1 MYKIF
6 SEIVLNILK
15 TYKNRLFISVI
26 ILILLINS
34 TLIMPQT
41 TNDESVK
48 IEEYNEIAQLIVE
61 SALREQR
68 GYEYLRE
75 LCEFGPR
82 FSGSENS
89 IQAINWAFEKMKS
102 LGFDKVWLQPVMV
115 PHWERG
121 GTESCKILDL
131 NKDLA
136 VLALGGSIATHADG
150 ITAEII
156 EVKTF
161 EELENRKDEVK
172 GKIVFFSRA
181 LDQGKVNTFAGYG
194 GAVNQRVNGAIE
206 AAKYGAIGV
215 LIRSITTKYD
225 NVPHTG
231 VMDYNDTIPKIP
243 AAALGNIDADFLS
256 DELKKNPHLKI
267 NLKLNCE
274 TLPDAQSYNVI
285 GEIAGTEFPDEIIL
299 VGGHF
304 DSWDVGCGAH
314 DNGAGCIQTMEVL
327 DLMKRLNIKLK
338 RTLRCVFFINEENGV
353 RGATEYANY
362 ADTSTQVHLVVLESD
377 RGAFTPIGFY
387 AETDSTETISRL
399 QSWLPILEK
408 ANIEWVRKGG
418 SGVDVQKIKN
428 AKLHLGYVPDDQR
441 YMDFHHSANDVFDS
455 VHPREFELGAA
466 AIAIM
471 GYLLSEE
478 GL

>member
-1 MYKIF
+1 
-6 SEIVLNILK
+6 
-15 TYKNRLFISVI
+15 
-26 ILILLINS
+26 
-34 TLIMPQT
+34 MPQT
-41 TNDESVK
+41 IKEEPLK
-48 IEEYNEIAQLIVE
+48 IEEYNKIAQLIVE
-61 SALREQR
+61 SALREQK
-68 GYEYLRE
+68 GYKYLRE
-75 LCEFGPR
+75 LCEIGPR
-82 FSGSENS
+82 LSGSEKS
-89 IQAINWAFEKMKS
+89 MKAIDWACEKMKS

-121 GTESCKILDL
+121 DVASCTILVL
-131 NKDLA
+131 KKDLS
-136 VLALGGSIATHADG
+136 VLALGGSIATPPQG
-150 ITAEII
+150 ITAEVI

-161 EELENRKDEVK
+161 SELEKRKAEAK
-172 GKIVFFSRA
+172 GKIVFFSRP
-181 LDQGKVNTFAGYG
+181 LDQVKVNTFSGYG
-194 GAVNQRVNGAIE
+194 GAVDQRVSGAIE

-215 LIRSITTKYD
+215 VIRSITTKYD

-243 AAALGNIDADFLS
+243 AAALGNIDADFLCG
-256 DELKKNPHLKI
+256 ELKKNPHLKI
-267 NLKLNCE
+267 NLKLSCR

-285 GEIAGTEFPDEIIL
+285 GEINGTEFPDKIVL

-314 DNGAGCIQTMEVL
+314 DNGAGCIQTLEVL
-327 DLMKRLNIKLK
+327 DLMKRLDIKLK

-362 ADTSTQVHLVVLESD
+362 SDTSEQTHLAVIESD

-387 AETDSTETISRL
+387 AETDSTEIINRL
-399 QSWLPILEK
+399 QSWLPMLEK

-428 AKLHLGYVPDDQR
+428 ARLHMGYVPDDQR
-441 YMDFHHSANDVFDS
+441 YMDFHHSANDVFDA

-471 GYLLSEE
+471 AYLLSEE

>member
-1 MYKIF
+1 
-6 SEIVLNILK
+6 
-15 TYKNRLFISVI
+15 
-26 ILILLINS
+26 
-34 TLIMPQT
+34 
-41 TNDESVK
+41 
-48 IEEYNEIAQLIVE
+48 
-61 SALREQR
+61 
-68 GYEYLRE
+68 
-75 LCEFGPR
+75 
-82 FSGSENS
+82 
-89 IQAINWAFEKMKS
+89 
-102 LGFDKVWLQPVMV
+102 MV

-121 GTESCKILDL
+121 NAESCMIMDL
-131 NKDLA
+131 NKKLT
-136 VLALGGSIATHADG
+136 VLALGGSIASPPEG
-150 ITAEII
+150 IMAEVI

-161 EELENRKDEVK
+161 KELERRKEEAK
-172 GKIVFFSRA
+172 GKFVFFSRA
-181 LDQGKVNTFAGYG
+181 LDQSNVNTFSSYG
-194 GAVNQRVNGAIE
+194 GTVNQRVSGAIE
-206 AAKYGAIGV
+206 AAKYGAVGV
-215 LIRSITTKYD
+215 VIRSITTKYD

-256 DELKKNPHLKI
+256 NELKKNPNLKL
-267 NLKLNCE
+267 NLKLNCK

-285 GEIAGTEFPDEIIL
+285 GEIIGTEFPDEIVL

-327 DLMKRLNIKLK
+327 DLMKRLNIKSK
-338 RTLRCVFFINEENGV
+338 RTLRCVFFINEENGA
-353 RGATEYANY
+353 RGATEYAKN
-362 ADTSTQVHLVVLESD
+362 ADTSAQMHLAVIESD

-387 AETDSTETISRL
+387 AETDSTEIINRL
-399 QSWLPILEK
+399 QSWLPVLEK

-441 YMDFHHSANDVFDS
+441 YMDFHHSANDVFEA

-471 GYLLSEE
+471 AYLLSEE

>member
-1 MYKIF
+1 
-6 SEIVLNILK
+6 
-15 TYKNRLFISVI
+15 
-26 ILILLINS
+26 
-34 TLIMPQT
+34 MPQT
-41 TNDESVK
+41 IKEEPLK
-48 IEEYNEIAQLIVE
+48 IEEYNKIAQLIVE
-61 SALREQR
+61 SALREQK
-68 GYEYLRE
+68 GYKYLRE
-75 LCEFGPR
+75 LCEIGPR
-82 FSGSENS
+82 LSGSEKS
-89 IQAINWAFEKMKS
+89 MKAINWAYEKMKS

-121 GTESCKILDL
+121 DVESCMILNL
-131 NKDLA
+131 NKELSI
-136 VLALGGSIATHADG
+136 LALGGSIATPVEG
-150 ITAEII
+150 VTAEVM

-161 EELENRKDEVK
+161 SELEKRKAEAK
-172 GKIVFFSRA
+172 GKIVFFSRP
-181 LDQGKVNTFAGYG
+181 LDQSKVNTFSGYG
-194 GAVNQRVNGAIE
+194 GAVDQRVNGAIE
-206 AAKYGAIGV
+206 AAKYGAVGV
-215 LIRSITTKYD
+215 VIRSITTKND
-225 NVPHTG
+225 NIPHTG

-256 DELKKNPHLKI
+256 DELKKNHHLKI
-267 NLKLNCE
+267 NLKLSCR

-285 GEIAGTEFPDEIIL
+285 GEINGTEFPDEIVL

-314 DNGAGCIQTMEVL
+314 DNGAGCVQTLEVL
-327 DLMKRLNIKLK
+327 DLMKRLDIKLK

-362 ADTSTQVHLVVLESD
+362 TDTSEQTHLAVIESD

-387 AETDSTETISRL
+387 AETDSTEIINRL
-399 QSWLPILEK
+399 QGWLPMLEE

-428 AKLHLGYVPDDQR
+428 ARLHMGYVPDDQR
-441 YMDFHHSANDVFDS
+441 YMDLHHSANDVFDA

-471 GYLLSEE
+471 AYLLSEE

>member
-1 MYKIF
+1 
-6 SEIVLNILK
+6 
-15 TYKNRLFISVI
+15 
-26 ILILLINS
+26 
-34 TLIMPQT
+34 MPET
-41 TNDESVK
+41 TNENSINTESHNK
-48 IEEYNEIAQLIVE
+48 IAQQIVE
-61 SALREQR
+61 SALREQK

-82 FSGSENS
+82 LSGSENS
-89 IQAINWAFEKMKS
+89 MKAIHWAYEKMKT

-121 GTESCKILDL
+121 NVESCTILNF
-131 NKDLA
+131 NKKLS
-136 VLALGGSIATHADG
+136 VLALGGSIATPSEG
-150 ITAEII
+150 ITAKVI

-161 EELENRKDEVK
+161 EELEKRKEEAK

-181 LDQGKVNTFAGYG
+181 LDQGNVNTFSGYG
-194 GAVNQRVNGAIE
+194 GAVDQRVKGAIE
-206 AAKYGAIGV
+206 AAKYGAV
-215 LIRSITTKYD
+215 AVVIRSITTRHD

-231 VMDYNDTIPKIP
+231 VMDYVDSLPKIP

-256 DELKKNPHLKI
+256 NELKENPHLKI
-267 NLKLNCE
+267 NLKLNCK

-285 GEIAGTEFPDEIIL
+285 GEITGTEFPDEVIL

-304 DSWDVGCGAH
+304 DSWDVGHGAH
-314 DNGAGCIQTMEVL
+314 DNGAGCIQTLEVL
-327 DLMKRLNIKLK
+327 DLMKRLNINLK
-338 RTLRCVFFINEENGV
+338 RTVRCVFFINEENGV

-362 ADTSTQVHLVVLESD
+362 ADTSKQVHLAVLESD

-387 AETDSTETISRL
+387 AETDSTEIISRL
-399 QSWLPILEK
+399 QSWIPVLEK
-408 ANIEWVRKGG
+408 ANIEWIRKGG

-428 AKLHLGYVPDDQR
+428 AKLHMGFVPDDQR
-441 YMDFHHSANDVFDS
+441 YMDYHHSANDVFDA

-471 GYLLSEE
+471 VYLLSEE
-478 GL
+478 GIE

>member
-1 MYKIF
+1 M
-6 SEIVLNILK
+6 
-15 TYKNRLFISVI
+15 
-26 ILILLINS
+26 
-34 TLIMPQT
+34 
-41 TNDESVK
+41 
-48 IEEYNEIAQLIVE
+48 
-61 SALREQR
+61 
-68 GYEYLRE
+68 
-75 LCEFGPR
+75 
-82 FSGSENS
+82 
-89 IQAINWAFEKMKS
+89 
-102 LGFDKVWLQPVMV
+102 
-115 PHWERG
+115 
-121 GTESCKILDL
+121 
-131 NKDLA
+131 
-136 VLALGGSIATHADG
+136 GGSIATPTEG
-150 ITAEII
+150 ITAEVI

-161 EELENRKDEVK
+161 AELEKRKAEAK

-181 LDQGKVNTFAGYG
+181 LDQSKVNTFAGYG
-194 GAVNQRVNGAIE
+194 GAVDQRVSGAIE
-206 AAKYGAIGV
+206 AAKYGAVGV
-215 LIRSITTKYD
+215 VIRSITTKYD

-267 NLKLNCE
+267 NLKLNCQ

-285 GEIAGTEFPDEIIL
+285 GEIKGTEFPDEIVL

-314 DNGAGCIQTMEVL
+314 DNGAGCIQTLEVL
-327 DLMKRLNIKLK
+327 DLIKRLDIKPK
-338 RTLRCVFFINEENGV
+338 RTIRCVFFINEENGV

-362 ADTSTQVHLVVLESD
+362 SDTSKQTHLAVLESD

-387 AETDSTETISRL
+387 AETDSTEILNRL

-428 AKLHLGYVPDDQR
+428 AKLHMGYVPDDQR
-441 YMDFHHSANDVFDS
+441 YMDFHHSANDVFDA

-471 GYLLSEE
+471 AYLLSEE

>member
-1 MYKIF
+1 
-6 SEIVLNILK
+6 
-15 TYKNRLFISVI
+15 
-26 ILILLINS
+26 
-34 TLIMPQT
+34 MPQSII
-41 TNDESVK
+41 DDSIK
-48 IEEYNEIAQLIVE
+48 IEKYDKIAQQIVE
-61 SALREQR
+61 TALKQQK
-68 GYEYLRE
+68 GYDYLRE
-75 LCEFGPR
+75 LCEIGPR
-82 FSGSENS
+82 LSGSAKSME
-89 IQAINWAFEKMKS
+89 AINWAYDKMKS

-121 GTESCKILDL
+121 DVESCTILDL
-131 NKDLA
+131 EKKLSI
-136 VLALGGSIATHADG
+136 LALGGSIATPSEG
-150 ITAEII
+150 ITAEVI
-156 EVKTF
+156 EVKSF
-161 EELENRKDEVK
+161 QELEKKKEQVK

-181 LDQGKVNTFAGYG
+181 LDQGIVNTMAGYG
-194 GAVNQRVNGAIE
+194 GAVDQRVNGASE
-206 AAKYGAIGV
+206 ASKYGAVGV
-215 LIRSITTKYD
+215 VIRSITTKYD

-231 VMDYNDTIPKIP
+231 VMIYVDTIPKIP
-243 AAALGNIDADFLS
+243 AAALGNIDADYLS
-256 DELKKNPHLKI
+256 NELKKNPHLKM
-267 NLKLNCE
+267 NLKLNCK

-285 GEIAGTEFPDEIIL
+285 GEITGTEIPDEIVL

-327 DLMKRLNIKLK
+327 DLMKRLEIKPK
-338 RTLRCVFFINEENGV
+338 RTLRCVFFINEENGT
-353 RGATEYANY
+353 RGATEYAKY
-362 ADTSTQVHLVVLESD
+362 ADSTKQIHLAVIESD

-387 AETDSTETISRL
+387 AETDSTEILEKL

-428 AKLHLGYVPDDQR
+428 AKLHMGYVPDDQR
-441 YMDFHHSANDVFDS
+441 YMDFHHSANDVFEA

-471 GYLLSEE
+471 AYLLSEE

>member
-1 MYKIF
+1 
-6 SEIVLNILK
+6 
-15 TYKNRLFISVI
+15 
-26 ILILLINS
+26 
-34 TLIMPQT
+34 MPET
-41 TNDESVK
+41 TNEKSINTES
-48 IEEYNEIAQLIVE
+48 YNKIAQQIVE

-82 FSGSENS
+82 LSGSENS
-89 IQAINWAFEKMKS
+89 IKAINWAYEKMKA

-121 GTESCKILDL
+121 DVESCTILDL
-131 NKDLA
+131 NKELST
-136 VLALGGSIATHADG
+136 LGLGGSISTPVEG
-150 ITAEII
+150 ISAEVI

-161 EELENRKDEVK
+161 QELEKRKEEAK

-181 LDQGKVNTFAGYG
+181 LDQGNVNTFNGYG
-194 GAVNQRVNGAIE
+194 GAVDQRVSGAIE
-206 AAKYGAIGV
+206 AAKYGAVGV
-215 LIRSITTKYD
+215 VIRSITTKYD

-256 DELKKNPHLKI
+256 NELKKNPHLKI
-267 NLKLNCE
+267 NLKLNCK

-285 GEIAGTEFPDEIIL
+285 GEITGTEFPDEIIL

-327 DLMKRLNIKLK
+327 DLMKRLNINLK
-338 RTLRCVFFINEENGV
+338 RTVRCVFFINEENGV

-362 ADTSTQVHLVVLESD
+362 ADTSGQMHLAVLESD

-387 AETDSTETISRL
+387 AETDSTEILSRL
-399 QSWLPILEK
+399 QSWIPVLEK

-418 SGVDVQKIKN
+418 SGVDVQKIKS
-428 AKLHLGYVPDDQR
+428 AKLHMGYVPDDQR
-441 YMDFHHSANDVFDS
+441 YMDYHHSANDVFDA

-471 GYLLSEE
+471 TYLLSEE

>member
-1 MYKIF
+1 
-6 SEIVLNILK
+6 
-15 TYKNRLFISVI
+15 
-26 ILILLINS
+26 
-34 TLIMPQT
+34 MPET
-41 TNDESVK
+41 TNENSINTESHNK
-48 IEEYNEIAQLIVE
+48 IAQQIVE
-61 SALREQR
+61 SALREQK

-82 FSGSENS
+82 LSGSENS
-89 IQAINWAFEKMKS
+89 MKAIHWAYEKMKT

-121 GTESCKILDL
+121 NVESCTILNL
-131 NKDLA
+131 NKKLS
-136 VLALGGSIATHADG
+136 VLALGGSIATPSEG
-150 ITAEII
+150 ITAEVI

-161 EELENRKDEVK
+161 EELEKRKEEAK

-181 LDQGKVNTFAGYG
+181 LDQGNVNTFSGYG
-194 GAVNQRVNGAIE
+194 GAVDQRVKGAIE
-206 AAKYGAIGV
+206 AAKYGAV
-215 LIRSITTKYD
+215 AVVIRSITTRHD

-231 VMDYNDTIPKIP
+231 VMDYVDSLPKIP

-256 DELKKNPHLKI
+256 NELKENPHLKI
-267 NLKLNCE
+267 NLKLNCK

-285 GEIAGTEFPDEIIL
+285 GEITGTEFPDEIIL

-304 DSWDVGCGAH
+304 DSWDVGHGAH
-314 DNGAGCIQTMEVL
+314 DNGAGCIQTLEVL
-327 DLMKRLNIKLK
+327 DLMKRLNINLK
-338 RTLRCVFFINEENGV
+338 RTVRCVFFINEENGV

-362 ADTSTQVHLVVLESD
+362 ADTSKQVHLAVLESD

-387 AETDSTETISRL
+387 AETDSTEIISRL
-399 QSWLPILEK
+399 QSWIPVLEK
-408 ANIEWVRKGG
+408 ANIEWIRKGG

-428 AKLHLGYVPDDQR
+428 AKLHMGFVPDDQR
-441 YMDFHHSANDVFDS
+441 YMDYHHSANDVFDS

-471 GYLLSEE
+471 VYLLSEE

>member
-1 MYKIF
+1 MPETTEENLEKI
-6 SEIVLNILK
+6 NQQAK
-15 TYKNRLFISVI
+15 
-26 ILILLINS
+26 
-34 TLIMPQT
+34 
-41 TNDESVK
+41 
-48 IEEYNEIAQLIVE
+48 IAQRIVE
-61 SALREQR
+61 SALREQK

-75 LCEFGPR
+75 LCNIGPR
-82 FSGSENS
+82 LSGSENS
-89 IQAINWAFEKMKS
+89 IRGINWAFEKMKS

-121 GTESCKILDL
+121 DVESCSILDL
-131 NKDLA
+131 NKQLS
-136 VLALGGSIATHADG
+136 VLALGGSIATPPNG
-150 ITAEII
+150 ITAEVI

-161 EELENRKDEVK
+161 AELEKRKDEVK

-181 LDQGKVNTFAGYG
+181 LDQGQIHTFSAYG
-194 GAVNQRVNGAIE
+194 GAVDQRVDGASE
-206 AAKYGAIGV
+206 AAKYGAVGV
-215 LIRSITTKYD
+215 VIRSITTKHD

-231 VMDYNDTIPKIP
+231 VMIYADAFSKIP
-243 AAALGNIDADFLS
+243 AAAIGYLDSDYLS
-256 DELKKNPHLKI
+256 AELKKNPRLKL
-267 NLKLNCE
+267 NLKLNCK

-285 GEIAGTEFPDEIIL
+285 GEIIGTEFPDEIIL

-327 DLMKRLNIKLK
+327 DLMKRLNLKPK
-338 RTLRCVFFINEENGV
+338 RTLRCVFFINEENGT

-362 ADTSTQVHLVVLESD
+362 ADTLKQTHLAVIESD

-387 AETDSTETISRL
+387 AETDSTDILKRL

-418 SGVDVQKIKN
+418 SGVDVRKIKN

-441 YMDFHHSANDVFDS
+441 YMDYHHSANDVFEA
-455 VHPREFELGAA
+455 VHPREMELGSA

-471 GYLLSEE
+471 AYLLSEE

>member
-1 MYKIF
+1 M
-6 SEIVLNILK
+6 
-15 TYKNRLFISVI
+15 NRHLIKS
-26 ILILLINS
+26 ILIITLLINVKI
-34 TLIMPQT
+34 IMPQSIKVEQP
-41 TNDESVK
+41 N
-48 IEEYNEIAQLIVE
+48 IEQYSKTAQQIVE
-61 SALREQR
+61 TALRER
-68 GYEYLRE
+68 KGYEYLRE
-75 LCEFGPR
+75 LCEYGPR
-82 FSGSENS
+82 LSGSENS
-89 IQAINWAFEKMKS
+89 MAAINWAYEKMKS

-121 GTESCKILDL
+121 EAESCTILDL
-131 NKDLA
+131 NKELST
-136 VLALGGSIATHADG
+136 LALGGSISTPVEG
-150 ITAEII
+150 ITSEMI

-161 EELENRKDEVK
+161 EELEKRKDEVK

-181 LDQGKVNTFAGYG
+181 LDQGKVNTFSGYG

-206 AAKYGAIGV
+206 AAKYGAV
-215 LIRSITTKYD
+215 AVVIRSITTKHD

-243 AAALGNIDADFLS
+243 AAALGNIDADFLNN
-256 DELKKNPHLKI
+256 ELKRNPHLKI
-267 NLKLNCE
+267 NLKLSCK

-285 GEIAGTEFPDEIIL
+285 GEITGTEFPDEIVL

-327 DLMKRLNIKLK
+327 DLIKRLEIKTK

-362 ADTSTQVHLVVLESD
+362 ADTSAQTHLAVLESD

-387 AETDSTETISRL
+387 AETDSIEILERL
-399 QSWLPILEK
+399 QSWLTILEK

-428 AKLHLGYVPDDQR
+428 AQLHLGYVPDDQR
-441 YMDFHHSANDVFDS
+441 YMDYHHSANDVFEE

-466 AIAIM
+466 AITIM
-471 GYLLSEE
+471 AYLLSEE

>member
-1 MYKIF
+1 MPETTKENSMNIESHTKIAH
-6 SEIVLNILK
+6 K
-15 TYKNRLFISVI
+15 
-26 ILILLINS
+26 
-34 TLIMPQT
+34 
-41 TNDESVK
+41 
-48 IEEYNEIAQLIVE
+48 IVE
-61 SALREQR
+61 TALREQR

-75 LCEFGPR
+75 LCEIGPR
-82 FSGSENS
+82 LSGSENS
-89 IQAINWAFEKMKS
+89 MKAINWAYEKMKS
-102 LGFDKVWLQPVMV
+102 LGFDKVWLQPVLV

-121 GTESCKILDL
+121 NVGSCTILQLDKNL
-131 NKDLA
+131 SM
-136 VLALGGSIATHADG
+136 LALGGSIATPLDG
-150 ITAEII
+150 ITAQVI
-156 EVKTF
+156 EVQIF
-161 EELENRKDEVK
+161 DELEKKKDRVK
-172 GKIVFFSRA
+172 GKIVFFNRA
-181 LDQGKVNTFAGYG
+181 LDQGNVNTFTGYG
-194 GAVNQRVNGAIE
+194 RAVDQRVKGAIE
-206 AAKYGAIGV
+206 ASRYGAVGV
-215 LIRSITTKYD
+215 VIRSITTKHD

-256 DELKKNPHLKI
+256 NALKSNPYIQL
-267 NLKLNCE
+267 NLKLNCH
-274 TLPDAQSYNVI
+274 TLPDAPSFNVI
-285 GEIAGTEFPDEIIL
+285 GEIHGTELPDEIVL

-314 DNGAGCIQTMEVL
+314 DNGAGCIQSMEVL
-327 DLMKRLNIKLK
+327 DIFKQLDIKPK

-362 ADTSTQVHLVVLESD
+362 ADTSKQTHIAVIESD

-387 AETDSTETISRL
+387 AETDSTEIISRL
-399 QSWLPILEK
+399 QSWLPVLEK
-408 ANIEWVRKGG
+408 ANIEWIRKGG

-471 GYLLSEE
+471 AYLLSEV